1 MRNAARITFI
11 VNRAVG
17 EADLRWRLTTSWAAL
32 FSRLVVD
39 ARRRIG
45 RTRATIARMW
55 RNWQTRWL
63 QVPVGATPWRFES
76 SHPQSRETLF
86 SGEQVRALGSG
97 SDEDYSQSY
106 YRWALERGSTNLETG
121 TNPGERPPPCTSRTP
136 HRYKHTRLERN
147 VKSRT
152 AYALGPGTTHSRTA
166 ASWIT

>member
-76 SHPQSRETLF
+76 SHPQSREALF
-86 SGEQVRALGSG
+86 SGEQVRALGNG
-97 SDEDYSQSY
+97 RGDGYSQSY
-106 YRWALERGSTNLETG
+106 CTTPLGTGARFDQLGDWYEPGGKATAVYFADSTQ
-121 TNPGERPPPCTSRTP
+121 
-136 HRYKHTRLERN
+136 
-147 VKSRT
+147 V
-152 AYALGPGTTHSRTA
+152 
-166 ASWIT
+166 